1 MELTAD
7 EVRRIARLARVALTP
22 AEVERLRAELGGIL
36 AHCEALG
43 GLDTEGV
50 PPTAQSFDLVNVER
64 DDEPVPSEPPERA
77 LANAPRREGGYF
89 RVRAVLDRDAP

>member
-7 EVRRIARLARVALTP
+7 EVRHIARLARVALTD
-22 AEVERLRAELGGIL
+22 AEVERFRAEMGSIL

-43 GLDTEGV
+43 DLDTEGV
-50 PPTAQSFDLVNVER
+50 PPAEQSFGLVSVER
-64 DDEPVPSEPPERA
+64 EDEPAPPLPPERA

>member
-7 EVRRIARLARVALTP
+7 EVRRIARLARVALTD
-22 AEVERLRAELGGIL
+22 AEVERFRAELGSIL

-43 GLDTEGV
+43 DLDTEGV
-50 PPTAQSFDLVNVER
+50 PPAEQSFGLVSVER
-64 DDEPVPSEPPERA
+64 EDEPAPPLPPERA